1 MVFGDRFDISAGVAS
16 RQRSK
21 HTEKKGEALPTYM
34 ITGHYLRPLHPSTS
48 HLRLGEL
55 YTRGDQV
62 LSSGEHPA
70 GASYSPK
77 NTTRSAQ

>member
-1 MVFGDRFDISAGVAS
+1 MVFGDWFIISAGIAS
-16 RQRSK
+16 QQRSK
-21 HTEKKGEALPTYM
+21 HVDKKGETLPTYM
-34 ITGHYLRPLHPSTS
+34 TTGRRLQPLRLSTS

-62 LSSGEHPA
+62 LSSGERPV
-70 GASYSPK
+70 GASYGPK

>member
-1 MVFGDRFDISAGVAS
+1 M
-16 RQRSK
+16 
-21 HTEKKGEALPTYM
+21 T
-34 ITGHYLRPLHPSTS
+34 TGRRLQPLRLSTS

-62 LSSGEHPA
+62 LSSGERPV
-70 GASYSPK
+70 GASYGPK